1 MKFLENKLKSLL
13 FFFSEGDIVNNLFLR
28 DKDGILVID
37 KDELV
42 KKVFFID
49 CLSFD
54 LGVEEIF
61 FKFLREFFK
70 FFISSFVLFL
80 LSLFFVFFR
89 GYNYYF
95 YFLFFL
101 NVNFILVGNVLMRLG
116 RFNVVRNIG
125 VLYTLLNLF
134 L

>member
-49 CLSFD
+49 CLRFD
-54 LGVEEIF
+54 LVVEEIF
-61 FKFLREFFK
+61 FKFL
-70 FFISSFVLFL
+70 
-80 LSLFFVFFR
+80 
-89 GYNYYF
+89 
-95 YFLFFL
+95 
-101 NVNFILVGNVLMRLG
+101 
-116 RFNVVRNIG
+116 
-125 VLYTLLNLF
+125 
-134 L
+134 